1 MGTTTHSTSLQSIP
15 TDTPSRGIRFSAS
28 SKLPD
33 PPERPSCKIS
43 REDYL
48 REIVSVQGALS
59 YPLSRGKYNPYSGRS
74 IETLQDYEFYCQCIA
89 LRRLY
94 DERMSAAFAV
104 VDSTQNVLSAAD
116 AVVNE
121 SRARAS
127 AAQQEAALAKREAA
141 LYKHDAMIAKS
152 DYAAL
157 KARVESGKKLRL
169 RILIISV
176 ILFLGFLLFY
186 PFSRPQEN
194 VSQSTESS
202 HVSSSSSS
210 SSEPTGDGPER
221 PSGYV
226 SNEYIANKKSHK
238 FHRSSCSYLPDEDN
252 QRIFKSRNAAISAG
266 YDPCEHCNP

>member
-1 MGTTTHSTSLQSIP
+1 
-15 TDTPSRGIRFSAS
+15 
-28 SKLPD
+28 
-33 PPERPSCKIS
+33 
-43 REDYL
+43 
-48 REIVSVQGALS
+48 VVALS
-59 YPLSRGKYNPYSGRS
+59 KEFTPT

-157 KARVESGKKLRL
+157 KARVESGKKVRL

-226 SNEYIANKKSHK
+226 SNEYIGNKKNHK

-252 QRIFKSRNAAISAG
+252 QRIFKSRDAAISAG
-266 YDPCEHCNP
+266 YDPCGHCNP